1 MLIVALRLRN
11 VKELWPKSKLYCL
24 KILQIALK
32 HVPIKGN
39 DTFPL
44 MEVLKHA
51 NCCSLPS

>member
-11 VKELWPKSKLYCL
+11 VKELWPKSKLYCP
-24 KILQIALK
+24 KIFQIALK